1 MIWLRQQDQGR
12 RPSPRQSRIE
22 HVKHAQRLYRRSKKE
37 QLHIELSSAVKAT
50 VCPIRD
56 VSPIETLYVKIYDIT
71 LLLQCS
77 YRVGPAA
84 HYSVPEILVSLDVI
98 GVTYAYKRYPPQG
111 IRGA

>member
-1 MIWLRQQDQGR
+1 M
-12 RPSPRQSRIE
+12 
-22 HVKHAQRLYRRSKKE
+22 
-37 QLHIELSSAVKAT
+37 ELNSAVKAT

-84 HYSVPEILVSLDVI
+84 HYSVPEILVSLDAI
-98 GVTYAYKRYPPQG
+98 GGLTYAYKRYPPQG
-111 IRGA
+111 IRGAQGSRTALVE

>member
-1 MIWLRQQDQGR
+1 M
-12 RPSPRQSRIE
+12 
-22 HVKHAQRLYRRSKKE
+22 
-37 QLHIELSSAVKAT
+37 ELNSAVKAT

-84 HYSVPEILVSLDVI
+84 HYSVPEILVSLDAI
-98 GVTYAYKRYPPQG
+98 GGLTHT
-111 IRGA
+111 RGTPLRVFVAPKGPVLHWLNDES